1 MQHDEDEDQE
11 VIKPDQ
17 GTLSTQ
23 IHDLFQENQEISY
36 NENLTD
42 PVLDSI
48 PQKFTTREETGKP
61 QII

>member
-1 MQHDEDEDQE
+1 MMK
-11 VIKPDQ
+11 IKMKRLSNLIKALS
-17 GTLSTQ
+17 LSTQ
-23 IHDLFQENQEISY
+23 IQDLFQENQEISY

-61 QII
+61 QIT

>member
-1 MQHDEDEDQE
+1 MMK
-11 VIKPDQ
+11 IKMKRLSNLIKALS
-17 GTLSTQ
+17 LSTQ
-23 IHDLFQENQEISY
+23 IQDLFQENQEISY

-61 QII
+61 QTT